1 MIKISTLRNNIH
13 TFTIIVLL
21 ITISIS
27 WLLNAQQSQQNK
39 SGETFLKAAQQY
51 EANEKNDSALIYYS
65 KAIDAYKKNL
75 SWSAIAKAQ
84 VKKANILK
92 NLRRVDEALLLLRST
107 DSLCKIKGI
116 NDIALKGE
124 AKHIQGAIALMKGDP
139 KSAIPLFNASLEY
152 KIKAYGNSDTNS
164 SVTYNNLGLSYLAI
178 EKFDLATKNI
188 EMAIKT
194 IEKKK
199 KGKLVLLAKYRENL
213 GIIANQMGDYQLAS
227 TYFKEAL
234 RLKKSGNADTLN
246 LAGSYANLG
255 SLHINYSNYD
265 SALIALTKAEELY
278 NLVNKSDYT
287 DLDAVYNMK
296 GNIFSVKYDYEKALA
311 YYNKT
316 LLLLKKK
323 NPNHPKISE
332 VLMNIGHIYF
342 IKEEFS
348 KALEFYKQSLIL
360 DQNSPSDYKSYRN
373 LARCYAEMKMPKE
386 ADENFKKSI
395 KQAVALFGNTS
406 FELALGYTYYARFL
420 SQEKKNKEAFLYLN
434 KALDINT
441 KLFGQKNRD
450 VANTY
455 IRLGFL
461 EFDIKNYSISLQY
474 IQKAI
479 VSLVADFNSTNPF
492 EDLKGLPTNPDI
504 YLMEALWKKADLMY
518 QLYEEKKDV
527 KYLYSSL
534 YNYQLLSRVANTVRS
549 NINSDESNFLVSAHS
564 KNAFAGAFKTT
575 FALYRATGDKKYLLE
590 GFRFAERSKSAV
602 LLAELRD
609 NDDKIHTD
617 IDPKLRGDEKE
628 LRNSIANYKKLIY
641 EEQKKARP
649 SQQKLD
655 LWRDKVFELE
665 KKQELLAET
674 IRQKYPEYYKIKYG
688 DGTLEPSVIQKSL
701 KEETILEYAL
711 TDNVLYTFL
720 LSKDTLLVNVDTAT
734 KELESDVRAYVENI
748 RSGPLSDPEGS
759 FTTFTQLSYKLYTK
773 LIKPF
778 ESEIRT
784 KKLVI
789 IPDGILGYLPFE
801 TLIRKPAEGEMPD
814 YAKLDY
820 LIKSFI
826 PRYSYLATM
835 LHTKL
840 NEQKKPTRTL
850 GAFAP
855 VYSNSKPIQ
864 TGILTSN
871 SEPLI
876 LKDIPG
882 SQQEVKAISD
892 IFSGVD
898 IYRGDM
904 ATERIFKEKAGQY
917 AILHLAMHT
926 LVDEENPMFSKM
938 VFTNVKDNDED
949 NLLNTY
955 EIYNIPLNA
964 QLAVLSSC
972 NTGNGTL
979 IKGEG
984 IVSLARGFVY
994 TGIPTVIMTLWEVE
1008 DESGTG
1014 IMADFYKR
1022 FKDHIP
1028 VDEALRESKLNYLN
1042 SADKLR
1048 SHPYFWSAY
1057 VSIGEDQV
1065 FNDVKTPFS
1074 TYLVIGLSTLILL
1087 FALVIILMIKKNRK
1101 SKLSK
1106 Y

>member
-1 MIKISTLRNNIH
+1 MGL
-13 TFTIIVLL
+13 F
-21 ITISIS
+21 
-27 WLLNAQQSQQNK
+27 LNAQQNQTNK
-39 SGETFLKAAQQY
+39 SGESFLKTAQQY
-51 EANEKNDSALIYYS
+51 EANDKNDSALIYYT
-65 KAIDAYKKNL
+65 KAIEAFKKNL
-75 SWSAIAKAQ
+75 SWPAVAKAQ

-92 NLRRVDEALLLLRST
+92 NLRRVDDALFLLKET
-107 DSLCKIKGI
+107 DSLCKVRAI
-116 NDIALKGE
+116 NDIGLKGDS
-124 AKHIQGAIALMKGDP
+124 KHIEGAIALMKGNP
-139 KSAIPLFNASLEY
+139 KSAISLFNASLEY
-152 KIKAYGNSDTNS
+152 KIKAYGNSDTNA
-164 SVTYNNLGLSYLAI
+164 SVTYNNLGLCYLAI

-188 EMAIKT
+188 ELAIKT

-213 GIIANQMGDYQLAS
+213 GIVANQMGDYQLAS
-227 TYFKEAL
+227 SYFKESL

-278 NLVNKSDYT
+278 SLVNKSDYT

-342 IKEEFS
+342 IREEYP
-348 KALEFYKQSLIL
+348 KALEFYRQSLTL
-360 DQNSPSDYKSYRN
+360 DQSSPSDYKSYRN

-386 ADENFKKSI
+386 ADQNFKTSI
-395 KQAVALFGNTS
+395 KQAEALFGKTS

-420 SQEKKNKEAFLYLN
+420 SQEKKNAEALLYLN

-441 KLFGQKNRD
+441 RLFGEKNRD

-461 EFDIKNYSISLQY
+461 EFDNKNYNKSLQY

-479 VSLVADFNSTNPF
+479 VSLVSDFNSANPF
-492 EDLKGLPTNPDI
+492 DDLKGLPTNPDI

-518 QLYEEKKDV
+518 QLYVEKADL

-617 IDPKLRGDEKE
+617 IDPKLRGEEKE

-641 EEQKKARP
+641 EEQKKIRP

-655 LWRDKVFELE
+655 LWRDKVFDLE
-665 KKQELLAET
+665 KKQEQLAET
-674 IRQKYPEYYKIKYG
+674 IRQKSPEYYKIKYG
-688 DGTLEPSVIQKSL
+688 DGTLEPSVIQKNL

-734 KELESDVRAYVENI
+734 KELESNVRAYVENI

-759 FTTFTQLSYKLYTK
+759 YSTFTQLSYKLYKK

-778 ESEIRT
+778 ETEIKT
-784 KKLVI
+784 KKLII

-801 TLIRKPAEGEMPD
+801 TLIRKPAEPGVLD
-814 YAKLDY
+814 YASLDY

-840 NEQKKPTRTL
+840 SEQKKPTRTI

-855 VYSNSKPIQ
+855 VYSPNKPIQ
-864 TGILTSN
+864 TGIITAN

-882 SQQEVKAISD
+882 SQEEVKAINE

-898 IYRGDM
+898 VYRGDM
-904 ATERIFKEKAGQY
+904 ATERIFKEKAEQY

-938 VFTNVKDNDED
+938 VFTNVKDKDED

-1022 FKDHIP
+1022 FKDHVP
-1028 VDEALRESKLNYLN
+1028 VDEALRESKLNYLH

-1065 FNDVKTPFS
+1065 FNDVKAPYS
-1074 TYLVIGLSTLILL
+1074 TYLLIGIPILLILL
-1087 FALVIILMIKKNRK
+1087 IIVIFIIIKRNRRLK
-1101 SKLSK
+1101 REH
-1106 Y
+1106 

>member
-1 MIKISTLRNNIH
+1 MGL
-13 TFTIIVLL
+13 VLL
-21 ITISIS
+21 IS
-27 WLLNAQQSQQNK
+27 LGYLMEAQQNHPNKTGQNYV
-39 SGETFLKAAQQY
+39 KAAQKY
-51 EANEKNDSALIYYS
+51 EIEDKNDSALIYYS
-65 KAIDAYKKNL
+65 KAIEAFKKSH
-75 SWSAIAKAQ
+75 SWFAVAKAQ
-84 VKKANILK
+84 VKKVNILK
-92 NLRRVDEALLLLRST
+92 NLRQIDNALLLLNST
-107 DSLCKIKGI
+107 DSLCKTKGI
-116 NDIALKGE
+116 NDIALQGE
-124 AKHIQGAIALMKGDP
+124 AKHIQGAISLMKGDP
-139 KSAIPLFNASLEY
+139 KTAITLFNASLNY
-152 KIKAYGNSDTNS
+152 KTKAYGYSDTNS
-164 SVTYNNLGLSYLAI
+164 SVTYNNLGLAYLAI
-178 EKFDLATKNI
+178 ENFDLASKNI
-188 EMAIKT
+188 ELAIKT
-194 IEKKK
+194 LQNKKR
-199 KGKLVLLAKYRENL
+199 GKLLLLAKYRENL
-213 GIIANQMGDYQLAS
+213 GIIANQMGDYTLAS
-227 TYFKEAL
+227 KYFNEAL
-234 RLKKSGNADTLN
+234 NLKKTGNIDTIN
-246 LAGSYANLG
+246 LAGSYTNLA
-255 SLHINYSNYD
+255 SLYINYSNYD
-265 SALIALTKAEELY
+265 SALIALNRAEILY
-278 NLVNKSDYT
+278 NSCKKSDFT
-287 DLDAVYNMK
+287 DVDAVYNMK

-323 NPNHPKISE
+323 NPNHPKIPE

-342 IKEEFS
+342 IKEDYP
-348 KALEFYKQSLIL
+348 KALEFYKNSLASDLNSQS
-360 DQNSPSDYKSYRN
+360 NYKSYRN
-373 LARCYAEMKMPKE
+373 LARCYAAMKMEKE
-386 ADENFKKSI
+386 ANINFKNSL
-395 KQAVALFGNTS
+395 KQTEHLFGLTNY
-406 FELALGYTYYARFL
+406 ELALGCTYYASFL
-420 SQEKKNKEAFLYLN
+420 SDINQKKEALFYLN
-434 KALDINT
+434 RALDISNRI
-441 KLFGQKNRD
+441 FGTKNRD
-450 VANTY
+450 IANTY
-455 IRLGFL
+455 IRLSFL
-461 EFDIKNYSISLQY
+461 EAEDKNFNISLGY
-474 IQKAI
+474 IQQAI
-479 VSLVADFNSTNPF
+479 IALINNFDSTDPF
-492 EDLKGLPTNPDI
+492 TEIKSIPTTPDI
-504 YLMEALWKKADLMY
+504 YLMTAFGKKADLMY
-518 QLYEEKKDV
+518 QLYEEKNDV

>member
-1 MIKISTLRNNIH
+1 MIKNYILRNNIH
-13 TFTIIVLL
+13 LFLFLGVILSVSMGL
-21 ITISIS
+21 I
-27 WLLNAQQSQQNK
+27 LNAQQNQPNK
-39 SGETFLKAAQQY
+39 SGESFQKTAQQY
-51 EANEKNDSALIYYS
+51 EANDKNDSALIYYS
-65 KAIDAYKKNL
+65 KAIEAFRKNL
-75 SWSAIAKAQ
+75 LWPAVAKAQ

-92 NLRRVDEALLLLRST
+92 NLRRVDEALFLLKET
-107 DSLCKIKGI
+107 DSLCRIKGI
-116 NDIALKGE
+116 NDIALKGDS
-124 AKHIQGAIALMKGDP
+124 KHIEGAISLMKGDP

-152 KIKAYGNSDTNS
+152 KIKAYGNSDTNA
-164 SVTYNNLGLSYLAI
+164 SVTYNNLGLCYLAI

-188 EMAIKT
+188 ELAIKT

-213 GIIANQMGDYQLAS
+213 GIIANQMGDYPLAS
-227 TYFKEAL
+227 KYLKEAL
-234 RLKKSGNADTLN
+234 LLKKENNSDTLSLAIGYGN
-246 LAGSYANLG
+246 LA

-278 NLVNKSDYT
+278 SLVNKSDYT

-342 IKEEFS
+342 IREEYP
-348 KALEFYKQSLIL
+348 KALEFYRQSLTL
-360 DQNSPSDYKSYRN
+360 DQSSPSDYKSYRN

-386 ADENFKKSI
+386 ADENFKTSI
-395 KQAVALFGNTS
+395 KQAEALFGNTS

-420 SQEKKNKEAFLYLN
+420 SQEKKNAEALLYLN

-441 KLFGQKNRD
+441 RLFGEKNRD

-461 EFDIKNYSISLQY
+461 EFDNKNYNKSLQY

-479 VSLVADFNSTNPF
+479 VSLVTDFNSTNPF
-492 EDLKGLPTNPDI
+492 DDLKGLPTNPDI

-518 QLYEEKKDV
+518 QLYIEKTDL

-617 IDPKLRGDEKE
+617 IDPKLRGEEKE

-641 EEQKKARP
+641 EEQKKIRP

-655 LWRDKVFELE
+655 LWRDKVFDLE

-688 DGTLEPSVIQKSL
+688 DGTLEPSVIQKNL

-734 KELESDVRAYVENI
+734 KELESNVRAYVENI

-759 FTTFTQLSYKLYTK
+759 YTTFTQLSYKLYKK

-778 ESEIRT
+778 EAEIKT
-784 KKLVI
+784 KKLII

-801 TLIRKPAEGEMPD
+801 TLIRKPAEQGVLD
-814 YAKLDY
+814 YASLDY

-840 NEQKKPTRTL
+840 NEQKKPTRTI

-855 VYSNSKPIQ
+855 VYSPNKPIQ
-864 TGILTSN
+864 TGIITAN

-882 SQQEVKAISD
+882 SQEEVKAINE

-898 IYRGDM
+898 VYRGDM

-938 VFTNVKDNDED
+938 VFTNVKDKDED

-1022 FKDHIP
+1022 FKDHVP
-1028 VDEALRESKLNYLN
+1028 VDEALRESKLNYLH

-1065 FNDVKTPFS
+1065 FNDVKTPYS
-1074 TYLVIGLSTLILL
+1074 TYLFIGIPILVLLLIIVI
-1087 FALVIILMIKKNRK
+1087 FFIIKRNRRLK
-1101 SKLSK
+1101 RVQ
-1106 Y
+1106 